1 MRRCDV
7 DRLDSSRVYW
17 VPAVVS
23 PSWDWQGIQDC
34 HRGSR
39 FMVDTQTL
47 QPSRDQFET
56 FDSES
61 SCLQWIMLHR
71 SQLTLAFPGAQVKA
85 VRLDLWLLGLN

>member
-7 DRLDSSRVYW
+7 DRLDPTRAYW

-23 PSWDWQGIQDC
+23 PSRNWRGAEGC
-34 HRGSR
+34 RRGSR
-39 FMVDTQTL
+39 FMVDPQTF
-47 QPSRDQFET
+47 QASRDEFET

-71 SQLTLAFPGAQVKA
+71 PQLNRNFPGAQVKA
-85 VRLDLWLLGLN
+85 VRLDLWLLGLS

>member
-7 DRLDSSRVYW
+7 DGLDPSHAYW

-23 PSWDWQGIQDC
+23 PCPNWRGAEGC

-39 FMVDTQTL
+39 FMVDTRTFQA
-47 QPSRDQFET
+47 SRNEFEP

-71 SQLTLAFPGAQVKA
+71 SQLNREFPGAQVKA
-85 VRLDLWLLGLN
+85 VRLDLWLLGLS